1 MALEPQRG
9 TGSCRVPAERLRFE
23 QVDATVLCVR
33 LEVSCLSST
42 DGARAGPRRIRAAM
56 RGLAVAVGL
65 GVGLPAV
72 ANAGCNLI
80 PVAALEL
87 PAAYIGPT
95 QNGVV
100 GTAATDPVGYLDR
113 AVAGP
118 GQTVTVRADLAC
130 QPAEPGFALPSDPN

>member
-1 MALEPQRG
+1 MILASVTTTTEVAACPSNFTVAPATKLLPVSVTAVPPANEPLLG
-9 TGSCRVPAERLRFE
+9 EIVATTGS
-23 QVDATVLCVR
+23 
-33 LEVSCLSST
+33 
-42 DGARAGPRRIRAAM
+42 
-56 RGLAVAVGL
+56 
-65 GVGLPAV
+65 
-72 ANAGCNLI
+72 
-80 PVAALEL
+80 VAALEL

-130 QPAEPGFALPSDPN
+130 QPAEPGFALPSDPNPNQVTLVFHAPSVC